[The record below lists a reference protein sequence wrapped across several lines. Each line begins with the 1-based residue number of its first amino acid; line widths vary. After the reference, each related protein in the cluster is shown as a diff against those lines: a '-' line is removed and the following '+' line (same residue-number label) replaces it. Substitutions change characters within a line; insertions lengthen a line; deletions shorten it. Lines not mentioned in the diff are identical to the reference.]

1 MSNELNNLNE
11 IVKQTAFNLNAVS
24 EQMGL
29 VNSKLKAH
37 ETKLV
42 DLEEK
47 TSFIESDLGDFKK
60 YVKEN
65 EFIDPEKVEMLR
77 ITMGNRVADLLSPLN
92 LTQPEFG
99 EFYGKFMSKF
109 WWDCK
114 KHSYAVGRAGVY
126 TKARHYEDVLSYVGQ
141 WQPEGY
147 GSAAGYIDH
156 LRARRGHKK
165 YRN

>member
-11 IVKQTAFNLNAVS
+11 IVKQTAFNLNTVS

-29 VNSKLKAH
+29 VNARLKVH
-37 ETKLV
+37 EGKIA

-47 TSFIESDLGDFKK
+47 TSFIEGDLRDFKK

-65 EFIDPEKVEMLR
+65 EFIDPEKVETLR
-77 ITMGNRVADLLSPLN
+77 VTMGNRVVDLLSPLN

-109 WWDCK
+109 W
-114 KHSYAVGRAGVY
+114 
-126 TKARHYEDVLSYVGQ
+126 
-141 WQPEGY
+141 
-147 GSAAGYIDH
+147 
-156 LRARRGHKK
+156 
-165 YRN
+165 